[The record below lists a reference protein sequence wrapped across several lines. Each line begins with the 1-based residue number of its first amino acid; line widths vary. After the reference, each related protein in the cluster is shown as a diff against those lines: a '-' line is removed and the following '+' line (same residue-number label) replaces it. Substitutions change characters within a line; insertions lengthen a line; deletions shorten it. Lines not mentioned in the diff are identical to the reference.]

1 MPAGSRQRN
10 AVVEYAF
17 SLSGERMSIRFA
29 LILCVFVSATACA
42 AGQASLDAIAERYVR
57 ATLALSQHDR
67 SLVEDWRGPESWTPG
82 PRRPVAELL
91 PEVERLQQQI
101 DTAAPDISSAAEHAR
116 VQYLAGQIRGLRFA
130 VDRQLGRAA
139 SIDDQAAAEFNV
151 TFPPLDRAAIDRV
164 HDQLRHALPGDQ
176 ALEARVAALRRATTV
191 PREHRIAVLSRAADA
206 CREAAAGIVP
216 MPKDESINIVFRA
229 RIPWDAF
236 ARYEGQHRTDIEIND
251 DGELDMSRAVRLACH
266 EAYPGHHVQHLLI
279 DRLHDER
286 RWPELL
292 LSPGFGPHLL
302 LSEGAAE
309 VAADLALQRPARAA
323 LYRQRLF
330 PDAGIDIA
338 HVDRLVVVED
348 LLIQLLP
355 VVTDVAR
362 QYLDSAITQQQALDR
377 LRTEALLANPPAAL
391 AFIEQRRARAVVY
404 GEGRRVVYG
413 AMRSRDLEA
422 LFGAFRSAAALQ

>member
-1 MPAGSRQRN
+1 M
-10 AVVEYAF
+10 VEYAF

-29 LILCVFVSATACA
+29 LLLCAFVSAMACRA
-42 AGQASLDAIAERYVR
+42 NQAGVDAIAEGYVR

-67 SLVEDWRGPESWTPG
+67 SLVEDWRGPESSNPG

-101 DTAAPDISSAAEHAR
+101 ETTAADISSPTEYAR
-116 VQYLAGQIRGLRFA
+116 VQYLTGQIRGLRFA

-151 TFPPLDRAAIDRV
+151 TFPPLDRAAIERV
-164 HDQLRHALPGDQ
+164 HEQLRRALPGNP
-176 ALEARVAALRRATTV
+176 ALDERVAALRRATTV
-191 PREHRIAVLSRAADA
+191 PREHRIVVLSRAVDA
-206 CREAAAGIVP
+206 CRDAAARVVP
-216 MPKDESINIVFRA
+216 MPKDEAINIVFRS
-229 RIPWDAF
+229 RTPWDAF

-251 DGELDMSRAVRLACH
+251 DGELDVSRAVRLACH
-266 EAYPGHHVQHLLI
+266 EAYPGHHVQHVLI
-279 DRLHDER
+279 DQLHADR

-302 LSEGAAE
+302 LTEGAAE
-309 VAADLALQRPARAA
+309 VAADLALPPDVRAT
-323 LYRQRLF
+323 LYRARLF
-330 PDAGIDIA
+330 PAAGLDIA

-377 LRTEALLANPPAAL
+377 LRTEALIANPPAAL
-391 AFIEQRRARAVVY
+391 AFIEQRRARALVY

-413 AMRSRDLEA
+413 GMRSRDLEA
-422 LFGAFRSAAALQ
+422 LFDAFRRAAALQ